1 MGAKYSRYC
10 SQLVKIERIL
20 LMLNQSIY
28 IAKIIAISFI
38 LSILV
43 KFGGQW
49 FNPSPTVATAIAA
62 VIVPSIVLGIL
73 LAWRGQ
79 TNLGS

>member
-1 MGAKYSRYC
+1 
-10 SQLVKIERIL
+10 
-20 LMLNQSIY
+20 MLDQSIY
-28 IAKIIAISFI
+28 IAKIIGISFI

-43 KFGGQW
+43 KYGGQW

-62 VIVPSIVLGIL
+62 VIVPSIFLGIL

-79 TNLGS
+79 TNPEN